1 MEPAFWHQ
9 RWAAQQIGFHQ
20 SEVNAYLRRHWPSLG
35 LASGSQVLVPLCGKS
50 LDLLWLAE
58 QGHRVLGVE
67 LSREAVA
74 AFFEASKLT
83 PTVRKHGAFE
93 VWHVEQLQVWC
104 GDAFALTAVDLT
116 DCAAFY
122 DRAAL
127 IALPPAMR
135 QRYLAHLQKGVP
147 QTVQGLLITLEYNQA
162 LIEGPPF
169 CVAEQEVREGFA
181 GWHISALEQCKI
193 AQESPRFVAAG
204 VSTLLER
211 VYRLAR

>member
-20 SEVNAYLRRHWPSLG
+20 SEINAYLCRHWPSLG
-35 LASGSQVLVPLCGKS
+35 VASGSQVLVPLCGKS

-74 AFFEASKLT
+74 AFFEAGKLT
-83 PTVRKHGAFE
+83 PRVEKRGAFE

-104 GDAFALTAVDLT
+104 GDAFALTAANLA
-116 DCAAFY
+116 DCSAFY

-135 QRYLAHLQKGVP
+135 QRYLAHLQQSLP
-147 QTVQGLLITLEYNQA
+147 QAVQGLLITLEYDQA
-162 LIEGPPF
+162 LISGPPF
-169 CVAEQEVREGFA
+169 CVPEHEVREGLT
-181 GWHISALEQCKI
+181 GWQINMLEQCEI
-193 AQESPRFVAAG
+193 VQESPRFVAAG
-204 VSTLLER
+204 VDRLMER